1 MPPQT
6 TVADTSGLTIRALL
20 ICTRVI
26 VTHKKDA
33 RSAEKP
39 MPLTQFGAF
48 QAAMK
53 YAYKK
58 DGKYGHRARTA
69 HKEIVHKIIVCV
81 KYFCSFHFDVVL
93 IVLNLSIVEFHGAK
107 VFRYVEKSEFK
118 SD

>member
-1 MPPQT
+1 MPPHT

-48 QAAMK
+48 HAAISTPIRKIVSTVIGPDPPMK
-53 YAYKK
+53 K
-58 DGKYGHRARTA
+58 
-69 HKEIVHKIIVCV
+69 
-81 KYFCSFHFDVVL
+81 
-93 IVLNLSIVEFHGAK
+93 
-107 VFRYVEKSEFK
+107 
-118 SD
+118 

>member
-39 MPLTQFGAF
+39 IPLTQFGAF
-48 QAAMK
+48 QAAMSTPIRK
-53 YAYKK
+53 MVSMVIGPEPPMKK
-58 DGKYGHRARTA
+58 
-69 HKEIVHKIIVCV
+69 
-81 KYFCSFHFDVVL
+81 
-93 IVLNLSIVEFHGAK
+93 
-107 VFRYVEKSEFK
+107 
-118 SD
+118 